1 MMTFPR
7 IAAPFALM
15 AALLAFA
22 AVAADRRE
30 TRPVTGFTGIALSAP
45 INVELVQGDTES
57 LVLEGDEATLAEIE
71 TVVEQGV
78 LKIGTKSRFSF
89 WGTSFWGTSKVRAR
103 VGAKTIDSLRIDGS
117 GDINAVQL
125 RSTGLKVAV
134 GGSGDVRIG
143 TLDASTLQ
151 VSVAGSGDVQ
161 VGGKVNTVST
171 SIAGSGD
178 VKAGKLE
185 SQDAKVTI
193 AGSGD
198 VAVWAKQSLVV
209 KIAGSGD
216 VRYYGDPAVTKTI
229 MGSGSLRR
237 AGASPS

>member
-1 MMTFPR
+1 MMTLRR

-15 AALLAFA
+15 ATFLAFA
-22 AVAADRRE
+22 AMAADRRE
-30 TRPVTGFTGIALSAP
+30 TRPVSGFTGIALSAP

-57 LVLEGDEATLAEIE
+57 LVLEGDEAALAEIE
-71 TVVEQGV
+71 TVVESGV
-78 LKIGTKSRFSF
+78 LKIRTKSRFFS
-89 WGTSFWGTSKVRAR
+89 WGLSKVRAR
-103 VGAKTIDSLRIDGS
+103 VGAKTVDTLRIEGS
-117 GDINAVQL
+117 GDINALQL
-125 RSTGLKVAV
+125 SSTGLKIAIS
-134 GGSGDVRIG
+134 GSGDVRIG
-143 TLDASTLQ
+143 TLAASNLE
-151 VSVAGSGDVQ
+151 VSVAGSGDVV
-161 VGGKVNTVST
+161 VGGKTDTVST

-185 SQDAKVTI
+185 AREAKVTI

-198 VAVWAKQSLVV
+198 VALWAKDSLNV
-209 KIAGSGD
+209 KIVGSGD